1 MPPFSASRLEFCS
14 FLFGELIS
22 IHRSLHSLPSLAIP
36 ITSLSLSCFQSNYF
50 SGWNSSDNLNSC
62 FIFFTDKI
70 LKARTYSPYLKLN
83 QGYQNNCKMST
94 WTKQFA
100 LAFRLVLQSFSF
112 LRHSLHFYECI
123 CLLIYHWIPNFL
135 SNLCISSNLSF
146 SLRLLIFSNYLNN
159 THTHTHSLSLSLSL
173 RLYSYVLM
181 KSSEL
186 VRPRVFARRWTKSSF
201 VTLRFRFLRW
211 YTTFVLESFYL
222 IRLLIFIA
230 VALL

>member
-1 MPPFSASRLEFCS
+1 MFH
-14 FLFGELIS
+14 I
-22 IHRSLHSLPSLAIP
+22 
-36 ITSLSLSCFQSNYF
+36 
-50 SGWNSSDNLNSC
+50 
-62 FIFFTDKI
+62 FTDKI
-70 LKARTYSPYLKLN
+70 FKARTYSPYLKLN

-112 LRHSLHFYECI
+112 LRHSLHFYQCI

-146 SLRLLIFSNYLNN
+146 SPRPLIFSNYLKI
-159 THTHTHSLSLSLSL
+159 THILSLSL
-173 RLYSYVLM
+173 RLSSYVLM

-186 VRPRVFARRWTKSSF
+186 VGPRVFARRWTKSSF